1 MLVMFECTVVA
12 QRLKN
17 LRELRSLQTPKQALM
32 VYRQGKWDRLP
43 GDALLPGDL
52 ISIGRPAGLCNLTL
66 PKLPLPLVILHRPA
80 KVLPEGSV
88 MMCRIHLCGVF
99 QGALCSRDRVTY
111 SLWCFWRVI
120 ILK

>member
-66 PKLPLPLVILHRPA
+66 PELPLPLATLHGPA
-80 KVLPEGSV
+80 KILPEVSV
-88 MMCRIHLCGVF
+88 MMCRTQILGVF
-99 QGALCSRDRVTY
+99 Q
-111 SLWCFWRVI
+111 
-120 ILK
+120 